1 MADNT
6 DEESLDGPTNT
17 QPDNPSGDIIP
28 TADTETITQ
37 NQEIEN
43 MEVHHHPDL
52 HHKRKNFREYFLEFL
67 MIFLAVTMGFFAE
80 NIREHVTDTA
90 RAKVYAQSL
99 YDDIKTDTARIQN
112 VINEKKWIVAKYDSA
127 ENILALDKIKEN
139 NELLYYIERYVAHSD
154 VFTANDVTYEQLK
167 SSGNFRYVKNLA
179 LYKEISDYYNGY
191 IRYQSIDG
199 SFGASER
206 RNEMTSIESRIFN
219 LDDLASLDNM
229 STGDSARFGFY
240 NLSFRSERKLTPI
253 AGNKEDL
260 NFFYLKIH
268 NANLRSVSAMRFLSR
283 LNNRAEALM
292 TDLKKEY
299 HLQ

>member
-1 MADNT
+1 MTENAD
-6 DEESLDGPTNT
+6 
-17 QPDNPSGDIIP
+17 SGDGTLDNQINIEPEKMSSEIIP
-28 TADTETITQ
+28 S
-37 NQEIEN
+37 NIEK
-43 MEVHHHPDL
+43 MEVHHHP
-52 HHKRKNFREYFLEFL
+52 HVEKKNLKEYLLEGL
-67 MIFLAVTMGFFAE
+67 MIFLAVTMGFIAE
-80 NIREHVTDTA
+80 NIREHITDTV

-99 YDDIKTDTARIQN
+99 FDDIKTDTAMIQN

-139 NELLYYIERYVAHSD
+139 NEFLYYIERYVAHND

-167 SSGNFRYVKNLA
+167 SSGNFRYIKNFG
-179 LYKEISDYYNGY
+179 LYKKITDYYHTY

-219 LDDLASLDNM
+219 PDDLASLDNKR
-229 STGDSARFGFY
+229 TGDSASVVFY

-260 NFFYLKIH
+260 NFFYTKIH
-268 NANLRSVSAMRFLSR
+268 NAKLRSVSAKRFLSR

>member
-1 MADNT
+1 
-6 DEESLDGPTNT
+6 
-17 QPDNPSGDIIP
+17 
-28 TADTETITQ
+28 
-37 NQEIEN
+37 

-52 HHKRKNFREYFLEFL
+52 HHNPKKWKEYFLEFL
-67 MIFLAVTMGFFAE
+67 MIFLAVTMGFIAE
-80 NIREHVTDTA
+80 NIREDITDTE
-90 RAKVYAQSL
+90 RAKMYAQSMF
-99 YDDIKTDTARIQN
+99 DDIKTDTARIQN

-139 NELLYYIERYVAHSD
+139 NEFLYYIDRYVVHSD

-167 SSGNFRYVKNLA
+167 SSGNFRYVKNLV
-179 LYKEISDYYNGY
+179 LYKEISNYYNGY
-191 IRYQSIDG
+191 IRYQSVDG
-199 SFGASER
+199 SFGASQR

-219 LDDLASLDNM
+219 PYDLASLDNM
-229 STGDSARFGFY
+229 STADTARVAFY

-260 NFFYLKIH
+260 NFLYLKIH
-268 NANLRSVSAMRFLSR
+268 NAKLRSISANRFLSR

-292 TDLKKEY
+292 IALKKEY